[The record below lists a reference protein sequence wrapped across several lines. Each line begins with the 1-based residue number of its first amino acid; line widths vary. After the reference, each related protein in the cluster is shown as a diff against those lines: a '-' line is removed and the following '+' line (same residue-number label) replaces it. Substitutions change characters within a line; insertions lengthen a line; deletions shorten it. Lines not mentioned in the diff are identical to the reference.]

1 MSSSR
6 SRAPDGDLA
15 KVGLVVGVLLI
26 VGLFVFV
33 TGYHQVPEGHVGV
46 YKRWGAVTGAD
57 AAPGA
62 HLTLPVA
69 QSVQNVEVRPRTYT
83 MADTRGEGDKARQD
97 AIEVQSVNGTTFRV
111 DVTVR
116 YRVDGGQAPGFVE
129 QWNEIGQAE
138 RRLIRP
144 TVRSQVRDTGSAI
157 ASSTLF
163 TRTGRQ
169 EMERA
174 AREALNERFENE
186 PLVLEA
192 IQIRNVHI
200 PEDYQQSLNEKEI
213 AKQRVQREEFRVQR
227 ERRKAQKQIVAA
239 EADARERLIRANATA
254 RSNYIIARSLN
265 RNVLVHEYIGALD
278 RTNTVYIPLGEGGL
292 PTYLDVNGSQSLN
305 QSEIPEASIESG
317 VDTDGDVDTGT
328 DIETDP
334 DVGGSI
340 DGNQTVGD

>member
-1 MSSSR
+1 MRGSVPGG
-6 SRAPDGDLA
+6 ADTGLA
-15 KVGLVVGVLLI
+15 KVGLVVGVLL
-26 VGLFVFV
+26 VVVLAAFVMS
-33 TGYHQVPEGHVGV
+33 YHQVPEGHTGV
-46 YKRWGAVTGAD
+46 YKRWGAVTGAE
-57 AAPGA
+57 ATPGA

-83 MADTRGEGDKARQD
+83 MADTKGEGNKARRD
-97 AIEVQSVNGTTFRV
+97 AIEVQSINGTTFRV

-116 YRVDGGQAPGFVE
+116 YRVDGAEASGFVE
-129 QWNEIGQAE
+129 EWNELGQAE

-157 ASSTLF
+157 KSSALF

-174 AREALNERFENE
+174 AREALNQRFEEE

-200 PEDYQQSLNEKEI
+200 PEAYQQSLNEKEI

-227 ERRKAQKQIVAA
+227 ERRKAEKQIVAA

-254 RSNYIIARSLN
+254 RSNYVVAQSLN
-265 RNVLVHEYIGALD
+265 QEVLVHEYIDALD
-278 RTNTVYIPLGEGGL
+278 RTNTVYLPLGEDGL
-292 PTYLDVNGSQSLN
+292 PTYLAVNGSGSLN
-305 QSEIPEASIESG
+305 ASAIPAAPGEGGVSPDPGVNATVAGNASA
-317 VDTDGDVDTGT
+317 
-328 DIETDP
+328 
-334 DVGGSI
+334 GG
-340 DGNQTVGD
+340 